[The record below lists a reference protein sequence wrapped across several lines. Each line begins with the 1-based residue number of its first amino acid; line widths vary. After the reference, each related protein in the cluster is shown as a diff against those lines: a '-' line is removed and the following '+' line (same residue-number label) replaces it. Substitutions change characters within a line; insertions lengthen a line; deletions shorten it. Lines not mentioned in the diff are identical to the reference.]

1 MKNLIISAVIFFS
14 VSGCSLSIDGH
25 DYKGEKPSFDL
36 ERFFVGQVTAWG
48 IVQNRSGEVVQRFI
62 VDIDGS
68 MEGSTLV
75 LDERFEYIVG
85 DGPKARVWRLTPQVN
100 GTFIGT
106 AGDINGEA
114 TGTAFGNAFNFVYE
128 MDLTV
133 DGTTY
138 TVNFDDWFFA
148 MDENTLM
155 NRSYIKKFG
164 IVVADV
170 TIFMQRQN

>member
-1 MKNLIISAVIFFS
+1 M
-14 VSGCSLSIDGH
+14 
-25 DYKGEKPSFDL
+25 
-36 ERFFVGQVTAWG
+36 
-48 IVQNRSGEVVQRFI
+48 QNRSGEVVQRFI

-68 MEGSTLV
+68 MEGNTLV

-85 DGPKARVWRLTPQVN
+85 DGPKTRVWRLTPQVN

-155 NRSYIKKFG
+155 NRSHQKVRDCGRRGHYFYAASEL
-164 IVVADV
+164 IVHCD
-170 TIFMQRQN
+170 